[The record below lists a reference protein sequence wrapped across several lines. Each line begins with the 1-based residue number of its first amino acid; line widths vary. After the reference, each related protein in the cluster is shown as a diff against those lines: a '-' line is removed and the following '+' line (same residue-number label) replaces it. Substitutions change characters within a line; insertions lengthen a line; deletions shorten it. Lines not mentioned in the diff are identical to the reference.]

1 MLLYKKLRYLY
12 LKKHNNSEILI
23 QDLISEKT
31 GFIPYEIVL
40 YKIEPN
46 HYIFNYRGICY
57 NLLEDKL
64 KEISEDDI

>member
-12 LKKHNNSEILI
+12 LKKHNHTETLI
-23 QDLISEKT
+23 QDIISEKT
-31 GFIPYEIVL
+31 GFTPYEIVL

-46 HYIFNYRGICY
+46 HYIFEYRSICY
-57 NLLEDKL
+57 DLLEDKL